1 MEVFER
7 SFEES
12 VASLETMLRN
22 GRMTRFRTEF
32 LALHNYD
39 QAKIFAEF
47 DSEER
52 QKVYQ
57 YLAPGEIADV
67 FDAFE
72 SDNIQLSEG
81 YFLEMEN
88 SYAAAVLGEMFADNA
103 VDILNSIEN
112 KEKVNIYMHLMPNT
126 SAREI
131 SQLINYIDETAGAI
145 MTTEFVTIQEEFTV
159 KQAYDHLKGAAQQ
172 AETIYYVYVVDED
185 NRLKGVISLRD
196 LIVNEDDSLISD
208 ILNNR
213 LITVQ
218 VNDDQV
224 EVAKMVQDYD
234 LLALPVVGFDH
245 ELLGIITVDDVL
257 DVMQEEADS
266 DYSGLAAVDVN
277 ENHATPIQA
286 SKSRLPWLVTLL
298 FLGMGTASL
307 ISQFEGLISTAPVL
321 SSFVTLITGT
331 AGNAGT
337 QSLAVAIRKLTNK
350 SEEDA
355 FFASFWF
362 ELLTGVVTGLVVG
375 IVIAFVASIWKGNL
389 FLGIIIGVAM
399 ASAIVVANLAGSLI
413 PKVMVKFGFDPA
425 VASGP
430 FISTL
435 SDLTSVFI
443 YFTIASLF
451 LSHLS

>member
-12 VASLETMLRN
+12 VASFKAMLQN
-22 GRMTRFRTEF
+22 NRMTRFRTEF

-39 QAKIFAEF
+39 QAKIFTEF
-47 DSEER
+47 VSSER
-52 QKVYQ
+52 KKVYQ
-57 YLAPGEIADV
+57 YLAPSELADV

-72 SDNIQLSEG
+72 SDILHLSEE

-88 SYAAAVLGEMFADNA
+88 AYAAIVLGEMYADNA
-103 VDILNSIEN
+103 VDILNNIDN
-112 KEKVNIYMHLMPNT
+112 KEKVNMYMHLMPNN

-131 SQLINYIDETAGAI
+131 SRLINYIDETAGSI
-145 MTTEFVTIQEEFTV
+145 MTTEFVTVKEEYTV
-159 KQAYDHLKGAAQQ
+159 KQAYEHLKTAAAQ
-172 AETIYYVYVVDED
+172 AETIYYVYVIDED
-185 NRLKGVISLRD
+185 RRLKGVLSLRD
-196 LIVNEDDSLISD
+196 LIVHDDQTLISE
-208 ILNNR
+208 ILNPR
-213 LITVQ
+213 LITVE

-234 LLALPVVGFDH
+234 LLALPVVGFDR

-257 DVMQEEADS
+257 DVIQEEADS

-277 ENHATPIQA
+277 EIHTTPFKA

-298 FLGMGTASL
+298 FMGMGTATL
-307 ISQFEGLISTAPVL
+307 ISQFEGLISSVPVL

-337 QSLAVAIRKLTNK
+337 QSLAVAVRKLTNK
-350 SEEDA
+350 SEDDK
-355 FFASFWF
+355 FFDSFGF

-375 IVIAFVASIWKGNL
+375 LTIALVAGFWKGNL
-389 FLGIIIGVAM
+389 FLGMIIGIAM
-399 ASAIVVANLAGSLI
+399 ACAIVVANIAGALI
-413 PKVMVKFGFDPA
+413 PKLMMKLGFDPA

-443 YFTIASLF
+443 YFTIARVF
-451 LSHLS
+451 LTYLS